1 MGQASHQGCEMTKI
15 RINYPNLIAS
25 MTPEDRVIVLRC
37 AAQLEEK
44 LELSHRDSLELLA
57 KIGEYLQNGHSK
69 NMPQELKEG

>member
-1 MGQASHQGCEMTKI
+1 MARKI
-15 RINYPNLIAS
+15 RINYANLLAS
-25 MTPEDRVIVLRC
+25 MQPDDRIKIIRC

-57 KIGEYLQNGHSK
+57 KIGEYMQNGHSK